1 MSRAAVERK
10 LRKVNDD
17 LRRAREELATLDE
30 QAAHFVLESDPAD
43 RDAERHAEVHLRSR
57 DRHAARVKEL
67 EQSRDDLLDRLVLES
82 R

>member
-17 LRRAREELATLDE
+17 LRRARDELAVLDE
-30 QAAHFVLESDPAD
+30 QAAHFVVEADPGD
-43 RDAERHAEVHLRSR
+43 RDADRHATAHLRSR
-57 DRHAARVKEL
+57 DRHLAKVKEL
-67 EQSRDDLLDRLVLES
+67 EQARDDLLDRLVLES